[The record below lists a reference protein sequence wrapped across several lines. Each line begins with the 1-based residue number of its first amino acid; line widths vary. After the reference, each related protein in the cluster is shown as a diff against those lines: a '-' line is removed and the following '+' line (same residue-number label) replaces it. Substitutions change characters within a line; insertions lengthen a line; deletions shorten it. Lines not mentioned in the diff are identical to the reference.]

1 MFGSMRE
8 IHVFAA
14 LLLVAI
20 VGCGSQQSQK
30 EALAG
35 NSIVL
40 YDFEDSE
47 IPAEVVPED
56 SSFELTT
63 GKEAQVGK
71 QALKASYPKDTLY
84 KKVAFE
90 PEQPWELGDLTGAK
104 AIALE
109 ITNLSEDSTQLWMVL
124 KDATQSVTGH
134 ISIHAGASGTY
145 TMDLA
150 GTRQQ
155 LDLGMTGWPAAAAG
169 GDAIPFQYAW
179 GARELDLVS
188 LQYIGLYIKGNITE
202 RTLVFDEI
210 RIISRPESHTSD
222 LKGLVNRYG
231 KAAGRDWPGKVK
243 SDQDL
248 KNQAAQEEKEREQS
262 DSMAGR
268 SKYGGWADGP
278 KLEATGYFRA
288 QKYQGKWTL
297 VDPEGYLF
305 FAVGIANARFSNT
318 YTVTGVVYEDVQGKT
333 GEHVV
338 SSLRRDLFEWL
349 PEPEDPLADHYGYST
364 SIHTGPLK
372 HGQTYS
378 FYKANLQRKY
388 GDDYLDI
395 WREVTL
401 DRMQHWGFTCFGN
414 WTDEQFFN
422 NGRVPYFA
430 HVWIRGTH
438 QRVSTGNDY
447 WGPIHDPFD
456 PEFKTSVATSV
467 AGVTDQLDGDPWCV
481 GIFVDNEISWGSYS
495 HDPMRFGIV
504 INTLG
509 RPAEESSAKAAFVIM
524 LQQRYPAIEALNT
537 AWETE
542 LESWEDLAQGFEH
555 TGELTGKRRE
565 DFIILSE
572 ALAEKYFKVVRDAV
586 KARMPNHL
594 YCGARLADWGI
605 TPEVARAAAKYTD
618 LCSYNMYTEGLPGH
632 FGEWLEELDRP
643 SILGEFHFGSTDRGM
658 FHGGICTA
666 ADQTERG
673 VKYANYVRSVLKNP
687 YFVGA
692 HWFQYVDSPTT
703 GRAIDGENY
712 NSGFVSVTDKPYKE
726 LVDAARELHSH
737 LYEIRFK
744 D

>member
-1 MFGSMRE
+1 MRG
-8 IHVFAA
+8 ILLFAA
-14 LLLVAI
+14 ILLMILA
-20 VGCGSQQSQK
+20 GCGTQQSPQQLSAEK
-30 EALAG
+30 SVLLYGFEG
-35 NSIVL
+35 N
-40 YDFEDSE
+40 E
-47 IPAEVVPED
+47 IPAEVVAED
-56 SSFELTT
+56 LSFEHTT
-63 GKEAQVGK
+63 GKGVRAGR
-71 QALKASYPKDTLY
+71 QALKAHYPQDTLY

-90 PEQPWELGDLTGAK
+90 PEQPWDLSSLTGPS

-109 ITNLSEDSTQLWMVL
+109 ITNLSADSTQLWMVL
-124 KDATQSVTGH
+124 KDETQSVTSH

-145 TMDLA
+145 YMDLA
-150 GTRQQ
+150 GPRQQ
-155 LDLGMTGWPAAAAG
+155 LDLGMTGWPG
-169 GDAIPFQYAW
+169 WGETGDAIPFQYAW
-179 GARELDLVS
+179 GTRELDLAT

-202 RTLVFDEI
+202 RTLVFDQI
-210 RIISRPESHTSD
+210 RIVSRPESDATD

-231 KAAGRDWPGKVK
+231 KSADRDWPGKVK

-248 KNQAAQEEKEREQS
+248 KDQAAQEWKELEQS

-278 KLEATGYFRA
+278 QLEATGYFRA
-288 QKYQGKWTL
+288 QKYQEKWTL

-305 FAVGIANARFSNT
+305 FAAGIANSRFSNT
-318 YTVTGVVYEDVQGKT
+318 ATVTGAAYENVSDKT
-333 GEHVV
+333 GKHVV
-338 SSLRRDLFEWL
+338 SELRRDLFEWL
-349 PEPEDPLADHYGYST
+349 PESADPLAEHYGYAT

-372 HGQTYS
+372 HGETYS

-388 GDDYLDI
+388 GEDYLNI

-401 DRMQHWGFTCFGN
+401 DRLQHWGFTCFGN
-414 WTDEQFFN
+414 WTDERFFN

-430 HVWIRGTH
+430 HVWIRGEY

-456 PEFKTSVATSV
+456 PKFKTSVATSV
-467 AGVTDQLDGDPWCV
+467 AGITDQLDGDPWCV

-509 RPAEESSAKAAFVIM
+509 RPTEESSAKAAFVIM
-524 LQQRYPAIEALNT
+524 LKQRYSIIEALNT
-537 AWETE
+537 AWEAE
-542 LESWEDLAQGFEH
+542 LESWDDLAQGFEH

-565 DFIILSE
+565 DFKILSE

-586 KARMPNHL
+586 KERMPNHL
-594 YCGARLADWGI
+594 YCGARLADWGM

-618 LCSYNMYTEGLPGH
+618 VCSYNMYTEGLPGH
-632 FGEWLEELDRP
+632 FGEWLAELDRP
-643 SILGEFHFGSTDRGM
+643 AILGEFHFGATDRGM

-666 ADQTERG
+666 ANQTERG
-673 VKYANYVRSVLKNP
+673 VKYANYVRSVLESP

-726 LVDAARELHSH
+726 LVHAARELHSR
-737 LYEIRFK
+737 LYDIRFQE
-744 D
+744 